1 MKRQKIWNLLTAI
14 AIAFLVLGY
23 FIEKD
28 NTNIVGRIFIIFGA
42 IIFVISI
49 VGSSH
54 VHKKYPYKCP
64 VCGSEIKPV
73 GRWLPGV
80 GFNGTDTVTCAH
92 CGSVIHIQ
100 DLSQE

>member
-49 VGSSH
+49 VG
-54 VHKKYPYKCP
+54 KYSLQGTTQGNGLTGGVPP
-64 VCGSEIKPV
+64 VRFSM
-73 GRWLPGV
+73 
-80 GFNGTDTVTCAH
+80 
-92 CGSVIHIQ
+92 
-100 DLSQE
+100 

>member
-49 VGSSH
+49 VGSDK
-54 VHKKYPYKCP
+54 V
-64 VCGSEIKPV
+64 
-73 GRWLPGV
+73 
-80 GFNGTDTVTCAH
+80 
-92 CGSVIHIQ
+92 Q
-100 DLSQE
+100 

>member
-42 IIFVISI
+42 IILLLV
-49 VGSSH
+49 
-54 VHKKYPYKCP
+54 
-64 VCGSEIKPV
+64 
-73 GRWLPGV
+73 
-80 GFNGTDTVTCAH
+80 
-92 CGSVIHIQ
+92 
-100 DLSQE
+100 

>member
-1 MKRQKIWNLLTAI
+1 MEFAY
-14 AIAFLVLGY
+14 GY
-23 FIEKD
+23 SYCFPFIEKD

-73 GRWLPGV
+73 GRWLPGI
-80 GFNGTDTVTCAH
+80 GFNGTDTVTCAL

>member
-49 VGSSH
+49 VG
-54 VHKKYPYKCP
+54 KYSLQGTTQGRYLTGGVPP
-64 VCGSEIKPV
+64 VRFSM
-73 GRWLPGV
+73 
-80 GFNGTDTVTCAH
+80 
-92 CGSVIHIQ
+92 
-100 DLSQE
+100 

>member
-1 MKRQKIWNLLTAI
+1 MKRQKIWNLHTAI

-49 VGSSH
+49 VCILKDILQH
-54 VHKKYPYKCP
+54 L
-64 VCGSEIKPV
+64 IK
-73 GRWLPGV
+73 
-80 GFNGTDTVTCAH
+80 
-92 CGSVIHIQ
+92 IQ
-100 DLSQE
+100 F